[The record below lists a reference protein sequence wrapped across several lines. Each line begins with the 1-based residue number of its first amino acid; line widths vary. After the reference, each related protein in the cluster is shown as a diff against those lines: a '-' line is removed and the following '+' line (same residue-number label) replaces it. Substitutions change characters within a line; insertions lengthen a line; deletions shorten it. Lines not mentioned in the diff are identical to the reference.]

1 LITHYGYCD
10 GSGEFYIVV
19 DSERC
24 SGCGK
29 CVMVCPKKALLTQTE
44 FIDLEDKVVVAVSE
58 EHRKKIKYTC
68 GSCKPENNLTPCVLA
83 CEGNA
88 IRCVWNPK

>member
-1 LITHYGYCD
+1 MITHFGYCD

-19 DSERC
+19 DSDRC
-24 SGCGK
+24 NGCGK
-29 CVMVCPKKALLTQTE
+29 CVMACPQNALQTQTE
-44 FIDLEDKVVVAVSE
+44 FIDLEDKVVMAVSE

-68 GSCKPENNLTPCVLA
+68 GSCKPESNQTPCVLV
-83 CEGNA
+83 CEAKA